1 MPGVWEKQVRFPP
14 AAGAGEM
21 VPLEGGVGVGFPHP
35 LGGWL
40 SRQDHI
46 FQCSTSSERDSRVPS
61 IDRSGTCEQGCGCA
75 AEWKSWQS
83 RRTECIEPLSH
94 AREELLDASTD
105 PYKTLSL
112 TTGL

>member
-21 VPLEGGVGVGFPHP
+21 VPLGGGVGVGFPHP

-46 FQCSTSSERDSRVPS
+46 FQCSTSSEMDSRVPS
-61 IDRSGTCEQGCGCA
+61 IAQVPVSKAVVAQQNGKVGRAGERNVLSPYPMPG
-75 AEWKSWQS
+75 KSYWM
-83 RRTECIEPLSH
+83 
-94 AREELLDASTD
+94 LLQILI
-105 PYKTLSL
+105 KR
-112 TTGL
+112 